1 MRTITRNTLLV
12 ILAVVGLLLALGALP
27 SYLRSGDPYY
37 VVATTVPADA
47 GPQGNDSAVD
57 ATNLSERR
65 FPYATSAIAAAGNG
79 TARSD
84 PYWRGPFGLKESF
97 THSPFDE
104 FDAFV
109 QGNPNATE
117 TIGEET
123 RVYAERNGT
132 RYRLRLTQTPD
143 EVGGAA
149 GANTTN
155 ASADLAP
162 AAMASAAS
170 ATRAEV
176 AG

>member
-1 MRTITRNTLLV
+1 VRTITRNTLLV
-12 ILAVVGLLLALGALP
+12 ILAVVALLLALGALP

-57 ATNLSERR
+57 AANLSERR
-65 FPYATSAIAAAGNG
+65 FPYATGAIAAAGNG

-104 FDAFV
+104 FDALV

-117 TIGEET
+117 TVGEET
-123 RVYAERNGT
+123 RVYAETNGT
-132 RYRLRLTQTPD
+132 RYRLLITQTPD
-143 EVGGAA
+143 EIGGT
-149 GANTTN
+149 GGTNTTN
-155 ASADLAP
+155 TSAELAP
-162 AAMASAAS
+162 AAMAPAAT
-170 ATRAEV
+170 AARAEV
-176 AG
+176 GG